1 MKLKTKNIC
10 SGTDIFFGKKETS
23 STKTFFCRIEKHGF
37 TPFFRFRPT
46 FMHKPLEISLFLNTY
61 S

>member
-10 SGTDIFFGKKETS
+10 SGTDIFFGKKRRVPQKHSFVELK
-23 STKTFFCRIEKHGF
+23 STVLRR
-37 TPFFRFRPT
+37 FFRFRST